1 MSKELQTQKQEL
13 ETSEGIE
20 RTRATRV
27 YVPRVDIFSNDNGI
41 TILADLPG
49 VDEQHVDIMVE
60 KDVLTLKGYVSS
72 TLSAPE
78 GYDLVYNEY
87 GIGDFQRSF
96 TLPDEID
103 RDGIEA
109 SLSDGALRV
118 NLPKAPEA
126 QARKITVK
134 AV

>member
-1 MSKELQTQKQEL
+1 MSNELQAQKQEV
-13 ETSEGIE
+13 ETVEGVE

-27 YVPRVDIFSNDNGI
+27 YLPRVDILSDENGI

-49 VDEQHVDIMVE
+49 VEEANVDVTVE
-60 KDVLTLKGYVSS
+60 KEILTINGYVS
-72 TLSAPE
+72 TLTPE
-78 GYDLVYNEY
+78 GYELVYNEY

-109 SLSDGALRV
+109 RLSHGVLRLT
-118 NLPKAPEA
+118 LPKAPEA
-126 QARKITVK
+126 RARKIAIKTG
-134 AV
+134 